1 MIGNNGLTLHFQ
13 TIRIEAIGVTETA
26 TGTTTVTTAAAAA
39 ATTYFTK
46 TEMFRISWLALLIV
60 APGIINH
67 PLACIMAS
75 PFHCSNQENEE
86 ETAKR
91 G

>member
-1 MIGNNGLTLHFQ
+1 MI
-13 TIRIEAIGVTETA
+13 ETA
-26 TGTTTVTTAAAAA
+26 VAATVTATVTATAAV
-39 ATTYFTK
+39 TYCTK

-75 PFHCSNQENEE
+75 SFHCSNQENEE